1 MYTMKN
7 KTNDNSYYIL
17 KVLIMSYGLMI
28 LFNYSCTINFSIFII
43 IEVDLQKD

>member
-17 KVLIMSYGLMI
+17 KVLHYELW
-28 LFNYSCTINFSIFII
+28 FNYSCTINFSIFII